1 MILFLPAAAAQKK
14 AVRSASHRKEK
25 SFFISHKMSAEKQR
39 KAYAASENRSVS
51 VIRILD
57 CQLPVTIIVF
67 KFICVDWTNQ
77 TFSNRIEGNWMTE
90 VQPGI
95 LKAKLTLKCFGF
107 FRTIQKQKNLRMSDF
122 NLGNRNLFFHK
133 NSLKNLILI
142 KLYRSIHLFAR
153 KSQMLLTALH

>member
-1 MILFLPAAAAQKK
+1 
-14 AVRSASHRKEK
+14 
-25 SFFISHKMSAEKQR
+25 MSAEKQR

-95 LKAKLTLKCFGF
+95 LKAEAHPEGVSGF
-107 FRTIQKQKNLRMSDF
+107 LGQFKNR
-122 NLGNRNLFFHK
+122 R
-133 NSLKNLILI
+133 I
-142 KLYRSIHLFAR
+142 
-153 KSQMLLTALH
+153 

>member
-14 AVRSASHRKEK
+14 AVRSAAHGEEK
-25 SFFISHKMSAEKQR
+25 SFFLSHKMPAKQQG
-39 KAYAASENRSVS
+39 KAYAAVENRS
-51 VIRILD
+51 IGICRILD

-133 NSLKNLILI
+133 NSLKNLIII

>member
-1 MILFLPAAAAQKK
+1 
-14 AVRSASHRKEK
+14 
-25 SFFISHKMSAEKQR
+25 MSAEKQR

-107 FRTIQKQKNLRMSDF
+107 F
-122 NLGNRNLFFHK
+122 
-133 NSLKNLILI
+133 
-142 KLYRSIHLFAR
+142 
-153 KSQMLLTALH
+153 